1 MGTDG
6 GRCPTISIK
15 WRCAA
20 GRALEHS
27 RTGLNSCLERG
38 SWNLVSSGR
47 TEFFTRALAPDRGGV
62 PRDKRAEHR
71 IAGDLGGSRWLSE
84 PSMAKLTDFSRQFFG
99 RGMSFPLS
107 S

>member
-27 RTGLNSCLERG
+27 RTGLNSCLESP
-38 SWNLVSSGR
+38 SWNLASSGH
-47 TEFFTRALAPDRGGV
+47 TEFFTRVLAPDCGGV
-62 PRDKRAEHR
+62 PREEPAEHR

-84 PSMAKLTDFSRQFFG
+84 PSMAKLTHFSRRVFA
-99 RGMSFPLS
+99 RAMSFPLTS
-107 S
+107 